1 MTDKAKLNNTL
12 IKQHGWALMLL
23 TPREA
28 VEYLMTLDSSTT
40 AFLTKHAQ
48 EDMRWEWSNELIK
61 PNIGR
66 ISGLHSSSIYITRK
80 YNEEDLLAANAK
92 ELSYKR
98 KNITSKQ
105 KQLKSKFPKALADP
119 YGVVIE
125 LRGWHESVPTVA
137 EMFNEEGWTP
147 KRKRKGK

>member
-12 IKQHGWALMLL
+12 IKQHGWQLMLL

-28 VEYLMTLDSSTT
+28 VQYLMTLDASTA

-48 EDMRWEWSNELIK
+48 EDIRWEWSDELIK
-61 PNIGR
+61 PNIGS
-66 ISGLHSSSIYITRK
+66 IHGLHSSSIYVTRK
-80 YNEEDLLAANAK
+80 YDEEDLLALNAK
-92 ELSYKR
+92 QLSYKR
-98 KNITSKQ
+98 KNITDQ
-105 KQLKSKFPKALADP
+105 QREYRNKFPKQLADP
-119 YGVVIE
+119 HGVVIE

-137 EMFNEEGWTP
+137 ELFSEEGWTP